1 MLGPGLDQAAG
12 YARAE
17 KSAVTRRAYRSDFRL
32 FRTWYGAKQVTSLP
46 AQPETVAAFLAARQT
61 AVLARAA
68 AHERPTRPPQVALRT
83 QEIVD
88 VMSTDEKVLDFP
100 KAEITSEEKARRAM
114 AEARRLASLAPG
126 EWRLWIDRA
135 AERLGV
141 PHATLEGLISAI
153 IKDSEIKTRE
163 DKAEARRQE
172 ERVRREQRERKREQ
186 QGIDKKAERKSK
198 EKQKAFERL
207 ISLPSEQHE
216 TRLAELAKRFD
227 EDVAAIRDDFT
238 VFVGMESRAASTD
251 PWNVEP
257 WPDPVETRVLLQE
270 ISAKTSKYIVMR
282 PEAVTATVLWTTM
295 AWAQEGATHS
305 PILAAISVEP
315 DSGKSTLLGV
325 LRFLV
330 PKPFVSVEP
339 TGPSVYRT
347 VDREHPTLI
356 IDEADDLFY
365 RKSDLRAIVNAGW
378 SRGTKIPRQGRW
390 YDPFCPKI
398 LGILGK
404 TKLPRT
410 IASRSII
417 LRMWPKTPK
426 EKAEDFAYAD
436 DPAFSTIRRKL
447 ARWAAD
453 NVSVIKELKPPQPP
467 GFNNR
472 LSANWKLPLQIA
484 QHAGG
489 GWPEQAR
496 RASIYLSRTP
506 YEPSMGV
513 QLLAA
518 LRAMFAKNRT
528 QITSEQVVHELL
540 ADPDLH
546 WHEYR
551 SRGPITKN
559 QVAAL
564 LKDFE
569 IRSVVVHPTKRA
581 DVSRHGYRAAQFED
595 AFARFLPSEPNIRT
609 LKRGGGEKT

>member
-1 MLGPGLDQAAG
+1 
-12 YARAE
+12 
-17 KSAVTRRAYRSDFRL
+17 
-32 FRTWYGAKQVTSLP
+32 
-46 AQPETVAAFLAARQT
+46 
-61 AVLARAA
+61 
-68 AHERPTRPPQVALRT
+68 
-83 QEIVD
+83 
-88 VMSTDEKVLDFP
+88 MSIDEKVLDFP
-100 KAEITSEEKARRAM
+100 KVGNHTEENARRVT
-114 AEARRLASLAPG
+114 AEAKRLASLAPG

-141 PHATLEGLISAI
+141 PRATLEGLISAI
-153 IKDSEIKTRE
+153 IKDSEKKARE

-172 ERVRREQRERKREQ
+172 VRFDVSKSAKRKREQ
-186 QGIDKKAERKSK
+186 EGIDKKAERKSK

-270 ISAKTSKYIVMR
+270 ISAKISKYIIMR

-528 QITSEQVVHELL
+528 QITSEQVVQELL
-540 ADPDLH
+540 ADPNSQ

-551 SRGPITKN
+551 GRGPITKN

-569 IRSVVVHPTKRA
+569 IRPVVVHPTKRA
-581 DVSRHGYRAAQFED
+581 DVSRHGYWAAQFED
-595 AFARFLPSEPNIRT
+595 AFARFLPPEPNIRT
-609 LKRGGGEKT
+609 LKRGAAKRRESVRMFG

>member
-1 MLGPGLDQAAG
+1 
-12 YARAE
+12 
-17 KSAVTRRAYRSDFRL
+17 
-32 FRTWYGAKQVTSLP
+32 
-46 AQPETVAAFLAARQT
+46 
-61 AVLARAA
+61 
-68 AHERPTRPPQVALRT
+68 
-83 QEIVD
+83 
-88 VMSTDEKVLDFP
+88 MSIDENVLDFP
-100 KAEITSEEKARRAM
+100 RAEVTPEESTRRVM
-114 AEARRLASLAPG
+114 VEATRLASLAPG
-126 EWRLWIDRA
+126 EWRLWIDRS
-135 AERLGV
+135 AERLRI
-141 PHATLEGLISAI
+141 PRATLQDVIAAI
-153 IKDSEIKTRE
+153 IKDRE
-163 DKAEARRQE
+163 KKAQDAETAARRQE
-172 ERVRREQRERKREQ
+172 LAVRREQERKQREQKREQ
-186 QGIDKKAERKSK
+186 ERIEKRAEHKRK
-198 EKQKAFERL
+198 EKEKAFESL
-207 ISLPSEQHE
+207 ISLPSEQQE
-216 TRLAELAKRFD
+216 IRLGELAKRLD
-227 EDVAAIRDDFT
+227 EDVAVIRDHFT
-238 VFVGMESRAASTD
+238 AFVGMQSWTASTNS
-251 PWNVEP
+251 WNVEL
-257 WPDPVETRVLLQE
+257 WLDPVETQALLQK
-270 ISAKTSKYIVMR
+270 ISAKIRKYIVLR
-282 PEAVTATVLWTTM
+282 PEAVIATALWTMT
-295 AWAQEGATHS
+295 AWAHEGATHS

-378 SRGTKIPRQGRW
+378 SRGTRIPRQGRW

-417 LRMWPKTPK
+417 LRMWPKKPD

-436 DPAFSTIRRKL
+436 DPEFSTIRRKL

-453 NVSVIKELKPPQPP
+453 NVRVIKDLKPPQPP

-472 LSANWKLPLQIA
+472 LNANWKLLLQIA
-484 QHAGG
+484 QHAGV
-489 GWPEQAR
+489 GWFEQAR
-496 RASIYLSRTP
+496 RSAIYLSRVP
-506 YEPSMGV
+506 YEPSAGV

-518 LRAMFAKNRT
+518 LRAMFTKNCRE
-528 QITSEQVVHELL
+528 ITSEQVVQELL
-540 ADPDLH
+540 ADPNSQ

-569 IRSVVVHPTKRA
+569 IRPVVVHPTKRA
-581 DVSRHGYRAAQFED
+581 DLSRHGYRAAQFED
-595 AFARFLPSEPNIRT
+595 AFARFLPPEPNIRT
-609 LKRGGGEKT
+609 HSSVGAAKRRESVRMFG